1 MLEDENICCNKKYRE
16 RIGCSEKDLRAPV
29 NHDTQKKEFAG
40 SARLPV
46 QPADCFPVTTG
57 ASMKY
62 LICRDFAG
70 LPVPFL
76 FPDKVAHVDMRE
88 QLPYSGVLSA
98 GYTALRD
105 GRFVVWGGDS
115 ELGAQA
121 AEGDAELLTDFFTER
136 KN

>member
-1 MLEDENICCNKKYRE
+1 M
-16 RIGCSEKDLRAPV
+16 
-29 NHDTQKKEFAG
+29 
-40 SARLPV
+40 V
-46 QPADCFPVTTG
+46 QPSDCFPTTTG

-70 LPVPFL
+70 MPVPFL

-121 AEGDAELLTDFFTER
+121 AQGDAELLTDFFSER